1 MGQKSTARAEDTPG
15 RLPPE
20 IPRLA
25 GEGDKV
31 FRMNVCVHAQWPS
44 HVQLPVAPWT
54 VACQASLPVKFSRQ
68 EFRVNNYSKSLS
80 SSLKARWQE
89 PTSASW

>member
-1 MGQKSTARAEDTPG
+1 MTGGWGEEESQQMGQKSTARAEDTPG

-31 FRMNVCVHAQWPS
+31 NTFTTTTKDESPEMEEGQSPAKLCR
-44 HVQLPVAPWT
+44 
-54 VACQASLPVKFSRQ
+54 
-68 EFRVNNYSKSLS
+68 Y
-80 SSLKARWQE
+80 
-89 PTSASW
+89 